1 MIAGSRR
8 KVRTGKPKYRAF
20 GVGGAI
26 RLDLARKESAPHM
39 AHAASHTATRRSQVR
54 KLLTIIQTG
63 LAVAVSGTSLHS
75 QIREVHDEYFF
86 LPKAPAVPD
95 PCAAPSL
102 VGPEKAP
109 DAARAH

>member
-1 MIAGSRR
+1 LN
-8 KVRTGKPKYRAF
+8 GKAKYRAF

-26 RLDLARKESAPHM
+26 RLGFARQEFVPDM
-39 AHAASHTATRRSQVR
+39 ADAARHAATRRSKVR

-75 QIREVHDEYFF
+75 QIREVHDEYLF
-86 LPKAPAVPD
+86 LPKAPAVPY

-102 VGPEKAP
+102 VGPEEAP